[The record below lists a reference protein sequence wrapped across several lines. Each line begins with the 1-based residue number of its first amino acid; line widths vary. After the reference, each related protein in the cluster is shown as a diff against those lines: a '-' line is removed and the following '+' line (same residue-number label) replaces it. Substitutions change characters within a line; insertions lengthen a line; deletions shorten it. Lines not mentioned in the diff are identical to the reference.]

1 MAAALAGTPATGLVP
16 PATPGWGTGGSGS
29 GAGGT
34 ASPCSACAHDPAKA
48 RSLFARSKTG
58 RAPVTLAVPPGAEA
72 GRVAE
77 LVADDLAAV
86 GVDLTATPTPSG
98 ETPVTLVRRVA
109 PYPRPD
115 PFLAGPFALGPDAW
129 RLLDQARATPDDP
142 ARTTRYQQAEAA
154 ILTNLPATPLVT
166 EHHAAVLTPAPQGVN
181 LTPWNTLD
189 LAAVSLPA

>member
-1 MAAALAGTPATGLVP
+1 
-16 PATPGWGTGGSGS
+16 ATPGWGTGGTGS

-34 ASPCSACAHDPAKA
+34 GSGAGGAASPCPACAHDPAKA

-77 LVADDLAAV
+77 LVADDLAGV
-86 GVDLTATPTPSG
+86 GVDLTATPSPPG

-115 PFLAGPFALGPDAW
+115 PFLTGPFTISSQAQ
-129 RLLDQARATPDDP
+129 RQLDQARTTPGDP
-142 ARTTRYQQAEAA
+142 TRTPLYHQAEATV
-154 ILTNLPATPLVT
+154 LGGLPPPPPPPPPP
-166 EHHAAVLTPAPQGVN
+166 PALLSP
-181 LTPWNTLD
+181 
-189 LAAVSLPA
+189 